1 MSIYLPLDEKL
12 TVSHIEEMFM
22 KNKYF
27 KQLCMEYLEDR
38 DPWYYHPFFLS
49 DAVAELNR
57 KDIELLWDESLELR
71 YDARDYIIDN
81 WDKSRY
87 TNPNMD

>member
-1 MSIYLPLDEKL
+1 MSVYLPLDEKL
-12 TVSHIEEMFM
+12 TPSHIEEMFM

-27 KQLCMEYLEDR
+27 EKLCNEYLDGCN
-38 DPWYYHPFFLS
+38 PWYLS
-49 DAVAELNR
+49 DVVAELDR

-71 YDARDYIIDN
+71 YEARDYIIDN

>member
-1 MSIYLPLDEKL
+1 MSVYLPLEQKL
-12 TVSHIEEMFM
+12 TASHIEEMFI

-27 KQLCMEYLEDR
+27 RQLCLQYLDL
-38 DPWYYHPFFLS
+38 DSSTTWDIS
-49 DAVAELNR
+49 DAVAELDR

-71 YDARDYIIDN
+71 YEARDYIIDN

-87 TNPNMD
+87 TNPNME

>member
-1 MSIYLPLDEKL
+1 LQYLDLDSS
-12 TVSHIEEMFM
+12 TTWDI
-22 KNKYF
+22 
-27 KQLCMEYLEDR
+27 
-38 DPWYYHPFFLS
+38 S
-49 DAVAELNR
+49 DAVAELDR

-71 YDARDYIIDN
+71 YEARDYIIDN

>member
-1 MSIYLPLDEKL
+1 MSVYLPLDQEL
-12 TVSHIEEMFM
+12 DVSHIEEMFL

-27 KQLCMEYLEDR
+27 KKLCMEYLDM
-38 DPWYYHPFFLS
+38 DDSWYLS
-49 DAVAELNR
+49 NMVAGLDR

-71 YDARDYIIDN
+71 YEARDYIIDN

-87 TNPNMD
+87 TNPNME